1 MYSRCVSTAVP
12 SLAFA
17 EASLLGEEFEE
28 TGKQLPDVEEEE
40 SVLEYLKR
48 QGIDTAYLSV

>member
-1 MYSRCVSTAVP
+1 VSTAVP